1 MYKLYWKSYATWYI
15 SRLFFHAKAYANLH
29 GPWRS
34 FISLRCIIQNTDYL
48 FQNAQFSKP
57 SQLRGMM
64 PRKVNYSMHFACTHY
79 NIGVIGLIIDGD
91 FQVSIVIVTYKS
103 HIIQDISNNF
113 LIFIIS
119 FSFFLYRWFSL
130 SSALFTQSSTSLYLP
145 T

>member
-1 MYKLYWKSYATWYI
+1 MTVIHFASMHNSKQIY
-15 SRLFFHAKAYANLH
+15 F
-29 GPWRS
+29 
-34 FISLRCIIQNTDYL
+34 

-57 SQLRGMM
+57 SKLRGMM

-91 FQVSIVIVTYKS
+91 FQVSIVIAAYKS
-103 HIIQDISNNF
+103 HIIQDLSNNF
-113 LIFIIS
+113 LIFIIYFS
-119 FSFFLYRWFSL
+119 FSLFLSFCHWFSL

>member
-1 MYKLYWKSYATWYI
+1 MRLLKIICHLIYFQNSFSCQSICKLAWTIMVIHFASMHNSKH
-15 SRLFFHAKAYANLH
+15 RLF
-29 GPWRS
+29 
-34 FISLRCIIQNTDYL
+34 

-57 SQLRGMM
+57 SKLRGMM

-79 NIGVIGLIIDGD
+79 NIGVIGLILDED
-91 FQVSIVIVTYKS
+91 FQVSIVIGTNKNP
-103 HIIQDISNNF
+103 ITKDLSNNF

>member
-1 MYKLYWKSYATWYI
+1 M
-15 SRLFFHAKAYANLH
+15 RLLKIICHLIYFQNSFHAKAYANLH
-29 GPWRS
+29 GQSWS
-34 FISLRCIIQNTDYL
+34 FISLRCIIQNTDYF

-57 SQLRGMM
+57 SKLRGMM

-79 NIGVIGLIIDGD
+79 NIGVIGLILDED
-91 FQVSIVIVTYKS
+91 FQVIIVIGTNKNP
-103 HIIQDISNNF
+103 ITKDLSNNF

-119 FSFFLYRWFSL
+119 FSIFLYRWFSL